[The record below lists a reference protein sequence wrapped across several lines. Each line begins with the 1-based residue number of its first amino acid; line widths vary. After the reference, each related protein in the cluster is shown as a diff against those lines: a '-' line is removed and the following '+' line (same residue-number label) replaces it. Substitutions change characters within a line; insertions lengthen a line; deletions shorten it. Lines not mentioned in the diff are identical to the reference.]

1 MSTLLI
7 KNKLL
12 NIFYDVLV
20 QYNILYSILS
30 SAKYYDC
37 IFSLQ
42 ALTKWCYEKNNL
54 TPNI

>member
-7 KNKLL
+7 KNKLP